1 MRAYRIAYDG
11 QPFHG
16 FQRQPDV
23 DTVED
28 RLIAA
33 LTALGVTDGEV
44 PPGYAAA
51 GRTDAGVSARA
62 QTVAFEA
69 PEWLTPRAFN
79 SELPETV
86 RAWAH
91 ADAPEDFHATHHAT
105 EREYTYFLYA
115 GEKREDLAR
124 QALDRLAGDHDFH
137 NLTPDDTG
145 TERDLATNLDREG
158 PFFVVR
164 FRAGGFPRQFVRRA
178 VELVAE
184 IAGGN
189 RDLAVLDRVLSPE
202 KLSGPDGIAPAPP
215 APLVMTGVSYTNIEF
230 ITETEAAEDTQR
242 RFEESHRQRAAAARV
257 AATLSRVGNGFDGN

>member
-11 QPFHG
+11 QPYHG

-51 GRTDAGVSARA
+51 GRTDAGVSAKA
-62 QTVAFEA
+62 QTIAFDA
-69 PEWLTPRAFN
+69 PEWLTPRALN

-86 RAWAH
+86 QAWAYT
-91 ADAPEDFHATHHAT
+91 DVPTDFHATHDAT

-115 GEKREDLAR
+115 ADKHEHLAR
-124 QALDRLAGDHDFH
+124 KAVDRLTGEHDFH
-137 NLTPDDTG
+137 NLTVDEAG
-145 TERDLATNLDREG
+145 TERTLLAELDCDDSC
-158 PFFVVR
+158 FILR

-178 VELVAE
+178 VTLVRQ
-184 IAGGN
+184 IAGGS
-189 RDLAVLDRVLSPE
+189 RELPFLERVLAPDA
-202 KLSGPDGIAPAPP
+202 LSGPDGIGPAPP
-215 APLVMTGVSYTNIEF
+215 APLVLTDVSYTGIEF
-230 ITETEAAEDTQR
+230 ITEQEAVERTQQYFAKRHREYAAKTRITETLAQVGV
-242 RFEESHRQRAAAARV
+242 ESER
-257 AATLSRVGNGFDGN
+257 